1 MEWIET
7 TGKSIEEAKEAAL
20 DELGV
25 DEQDAEFEVLAEPKV
40 GLFGRMRVEAR
51 VRSRVRPTA
60 PRPKDDR
67 RNRRRG
73 RGGDKAGGES
83 AEPATGAGAEM
94 PDAAEALAAP
104 AVPAAGGADSG
115 AAASTSDVEDP
126 EVSRQPSEAGGAK
139 NGSGRRNGAANGRG
153 TRRAAEERN
162 EEKDRMSNV
171 DVPLEEQAQVAQ
183 EFLAGLIEEFGLT
196 AQIAATV
203 GEEDVID
210 VTVNGAD
217 LGMLIGPK
225 GSTLLALQDLTRSAV
240 QQKTSAGNGRL
251 NVDVAG
257 YRQKRSEA
265 LARFALQVAESVK
278 ASGVRQALEPMS
290 AVDRKVVHDALTGV
304 EGVATVSE
312 GEDAQRR
319 VVVVPTSA

>member
-73 RGGDKAGGES
+73 RSSDKATT
-83 AEPATGAGAEM
+83 EPAEQAAGAGAEV
-94 PDAAEALAAP
+94 PAAPEVLAAP
-104 AVPAAGGADSG
+104 P
-115 AAASTSDVEDP
+115 STSAEATDTEDSDV
-126 EVSRQPSEAGGAK
+126 SGQPTVAATGEN
-139 NGSGRRNGAANGRG
+139 NGSGRRNGAAKGRG
-153 TRRAAEERN
+153 TRRATEERN

-171 DVPLEEQAQVAQ
+171 DVPLEEQAKVAQ

-240 QQKTSAGNGRL
+240 QQKTSAGNGRI